1 MNFTKT
7 LQSRELITGMRKG
20 LCFHGK
26 GVPITGL
33 APGRAAAESQQTV
46 PESWTSLH
54 TLKSP

>member
-1 MNFTKT
+1 MNFKT
-7 LQSRELITGMRKG
+7 LQSRKLITGVRKG

-33 APGRAAAESQQTV
+33 APRRATAESQQTV
-46 PESWTSLH
+46 PEGWRNLH